1 MVLLLNILIKEVALA
16 IFLCILRYNRNVIK
30 IYESEVKFKHSLL
43 IKNKQSRLVYNLF
56 NTKIVSDVK
65 KELLLC
71 MK

>member
-1 MVLLLNILIKEVALA
+1 LLNILIKEVALA
-16 IFLCILRYNRNVIK
+16 TFLYILRYNRNVIK

>member
-16 IFLCILRYNRNVIK
+16 TFLYILRYNRNVIK

-65 KELLLC
+65 NELLLC

>member
-1 MVLLLNILIKEVALA
+1 MLNILIKEVALA
-16 IFLCILRYNRNVIK
+16 TFLYILRYNRNVIK

>member
-16 IFLCILRYNRNVIK
+16 TFLYILRYNRNVIK

>member
-1 MVLLLNILIKEVALA
+1 LLNILIKEVALA
-16 IFLCILRYNRNVIK
+16 TFLCILRYNRNVIK

>member
-1 MVLLLNILIKEVALA
+1 M
-16 IFLCILRYNRNVIK
+16 
-30 IYESEVKFKHSLL
+30 YECEVKFKHSLL

>member
-1 MVLLLNILIKEVALA
+1 LLNILIKEVALA
-16 IFLCILRYNRNVIK
+16 TFLYILRYNRNVIK

-56 NTKIVSDVK
+56 STKIVSDVK